1 MLGLLSVIY
10 YLTVIMKAIKSFFG
24 LAFVGALATAVA
36 ACGGK
41 GSDGSSFPEGFNTLS
56 DAQRVAYVME
66 KASPDS
72 VARFICLAALG
83 KVPGAKIDTLA
94 TASLY
99 AYEHYSDSTLTIFSD
114 EFDRFSS
121 SLPLPDRMRIIAQ
134 AGLIDPQGLGYELGL
149 HYVDQIR
156 EQKMTPAQVKEEVEA
171 LRKACADDP
180 KTFTRFLTGF
190 KTVLK
195 LDRGKDLD
203 AEIYDTFINY
213 E

>member
-1 MLGLLSVIY
+1 
-10 YLTVIMKAIKSFFG
+10 MKAIKAVMG
-24 LAFVGALATAVA
+24 GVLPMLLAGVMT

-41 GSDGSSFPEGFNTLS
+41 GGEAGAFPKNFNSLS
-56 DAQRVAYVME
+56 DEQRVAYVME
-66 KASPDS
+66 NASPDS

-83 KVPGAKIDTLA
+83 KVPGARIDTLA

-134 AGLIDPQGLGYELGL
+134 SGLVDPQGLGYELGL
-149 HYVDQIR
+149 HYVDRIR
-156 EQKMTPAQVKEEVEA
+156 ESRMTPAQVKEEIEA
-171 LRKACADDP
+171 LRKACKDDP

-203 AEIYDTFINY
+203 AAVYDTFINY

>member
-1 MLGLLSVIY
+1 
-10 YLTVIMKAIKSFFG
+10 MKAIQIVKRAMFP
-24 LAFVGALATAVA
+24 AAVA
-36 ACGGK
+36 LMAGCSGK
-41 GSDGSSFPEGFNTLS
+41 GGDAGSFPADFNSLSDGE
-56 DAQRVAYVME
+56 RVAYVMDN
-66 KASPDS
+66 ASPDS

-121 SLPLPDRMRIIAQ
+121 SLPLPDRMRIMALS
-134 AGLIDPQGLGYELGL
+134 GLIDPQGLGYELGL

-156 EQKMTPAQVKEEVEA
+156 ERKMNTAEVKAEIEA

-180 KTFTRFLTGF
+180 KTFSRFLTGF
-190 KTVLK
+190 KTVLR

-203 AEIYDTFINY
+203 AEVYEAFINY

>member
-1 MLGLLSVIY
+1 
-10 YLTVIMKAIKSFFG
+10 MKAIRS
-24 LAFVGALATAVA
+24 VSGALLMGAVILSGG
-36 ACGGK
+36 CGKSG
-41 GSDGSSFPEGFNTLS
+41 GQAGAFPDNFNSLS
-56 DAQRVAYVME
+56 DEERVAYVME
-66 KASPDS
+66 NASPDS
-72 VARFICLAALG
+72 VARFICLASLG

-99 AYEHYSDSTLTIFSD
+99 AYEHYSDSTLAIFSD

-121 SLPLPDRMRIIAQ
+121 SLPLPERMSIIAQ
-134 AGLIDPQGLGYELGL
+134 SGLVDPQGLGYELGL

-156 EQKMTPAQVKEEVEA
+156 ERHMSPAEVKAEIEA
-171 LRKACADDP
+171 LRQACADDP

-203 AEIYDTFINY
+203 PAVYEAFINY